1 MKTRQLAV
9 LSMAVVLIV
18 AAVFA
23 GYARGISWAQP
34 APSRAMAAPVEAPK
48 AGEAHTPQQPLA
60 TDPLILSYSAK
71 FVCTEA
77 LQPGMYYYGASA
89 PIVQQKTEVLLHNP
103 NAFAVTFYK
112 KAVRATNISGA
123 SAAPGAWTSKTL
135 EPDYAV
141 RIDCDEIARMLS
153 GNPAATFIGTYGI
166 GVTVEGYVVI
176 GVGPQTVAGTN
187 LLRYANLD
195 VTAEY
200 ARSSEVLKKDVHYQP
215 WWRWW
220 WWGLPWRLGYAYD
233 RLVLIGDATR
243 NIDCRGLLY
252 DTLMQDA
259 AREIT
264 DPILLNHTL
273 LALENGRMLDGSS
286 NDQPNADAPEA
297 LVALIGNCNKL
308 NDTQLNVAY
317 VLVSNKAPTDPDPRG
332 GANTPAQI
340 RYPWI
345 PGRWYDLPVVMP
357 QNISTDMH
365 NYFIQWHS
373 QRWIDLGEPAATVN
387 AAMIYYFPYWCGWG
401 YWWPWWNAGDCTDIG
416 VGEGES
422 LDVEPVAPLRVFMP
436 TWPPN

>member
-1 MKTRQLAV
+1 MKTRKLTG
-9 LSMAVVLIV
+9 LSVIALLII
-18 AAVFA
+18 ASFLA
-23 GYARGISWAQP
+23 GYARHSPLAQP
-34 APSRAMAAPVEAPK
+34 APGRALAAPLE
-48 AGEAHTPQQPLA
+48 AGEAGDRPAQEQPTA
-60 TDPLILSYSAK
+60 TDPLILSYAAK

-77 LQPGMYYYGASA
+77 LQPGMAYYGVAA

-103 NAFAVTFYK
+103 NAFPVTFYK

-123 SAAPGAWTSKTL
+123 PAAPGAWTSKVL

-141 RIDCDEIARMLS
+141 RIDCDEIARMLT
-153 GNPAATFIGTYGI
+153 GIPAATFIGTYGI

-176 GVGPQTVAGTN
+176 GIGPQMVAGTN

-220 WWGLPWRLGYAYD
+220 WWGLPWRLGYPYE
-233 RLVLIGDATR
+233 RLLFIGDNTR

-252 DTLMQDA
+252 DALMQDA

-264 DPILLNHTL
+264 DPITLNHTL
-273 LALENGRMLDGSS
+273 SALQVGQQIDGGTAL
-286 NDQPNADAPEA
+286 PNEDTPAA
-297 LVALIGNCNKL
+297 LVALIGNCSKL

-317 VLVSNKAPTDPDPRG
+317 TLVSNKASTDPDPRG
-332 GANTPAQI
+332 GGNAPSQVL
-340 RYPWI
+340 YPWL

-357 QNISTDMH
+357 QNVSTDL
-365 NYFIQWHS
+365 NDYFLRWHS
-373 QRWIDLGEPAATVN
+373 QRWIDAGESQAVVN
-387 AAMIYYFPYWCGWG
+387 AAMVYYFPYWCGWG
-401 YWWPWWNAGDCTDIG
+401 YWWPWWNAGDCVDIG

-422 LDVEPVAPLRVFMP
+422 LDVETIAPMRVFMP
-436 TWPPN
+436 SWPPN